1 MVSQPSRSIRTLVG
15 VAVLTA
21 GVAVGGGAASA
32 GNDKP
37 DDPLRIMV
45 TNDDGWQAEG
55 ITAVY
60 DALVAAGYDV
70 TMVAPAGNQSGMG
83 GRVTLT
89 GPLVVSQPEAGKF
102 AVEGTPADAT
112 EFGLSTLYAGEP
124 PDLVISGTNIGQN
137 IAAAEIHSGTVA
149 AAATSLNEGVP
160 AIAVST
166 EVPVGSAVGEPDFAG
181 TADFTVELVEEL
193 DERSRGGALLPE
205 GLGLNVNY
213 PLVTEGETLGDAVLV
228 NTGTGFLDGT
238 YEGAIPG
245 VGESTDFEIVLTL
258 KPETVADSDT
268 EALADNNITITPIN
282 GNYDA
287 GRTDSLIRRVVKSL
301 NK

>member
-1 MVSQPSRSIRTLVG
+1 MNSRPNRSVRMLAGVG
-15 VAVLTA
+15 LLTA
-21 GVAVGGGAASA
+21 GVALSGGVASA
-32 GNDKP
+32 GNDSP
-37 DDPLRIMV
+37 DEPLRIMI

-55 ITAVY
+55 INAVY

-89 GPLVVSQPEAGKF
+89 GPLVVSQPEEGKF

-112 EFGLSTLYAGEP
+112 EFGLSTLYAEDP
-124 PDLVISGTNIGQN
+124 PDLVVSGTNIGQN

-149 AAATSLNEGVP
+149 AAATAINEGVP

-166 EVPVGSAVGEPDFAG
+166 EVPLGGATGEPAFEA
-181 TADFTVELVEEL
+181 TAEFTVELVEEL
-193 DERSRGGALLPE
+193 DDRSRGGALLPE

-213 PLVTEGETLGDAVLV
+213 PLLDEEETVGDAVLV
-228 NTGTGFLDGT
+228 NTGTGFLDGS

-245 VGESTDFEIVLTL
+245 VGESTDFEIVLGL

-268 EALADNNITITPIN
+268 EALAANHITITPIN

-287 GRTDSLIRRVVKSL
+287 ARTDSLVRRVVRSL